1 MPVYGNFFEYLSLSG
16 DRGPICAAVD
26 AIVVNKSRGTLVT
39 KVTFLE
45 TFLFYFIFFETFVQ

>member
-45 TFLFYFIFFETFVQ
+45 TFLCYFFFF